1 MCPPVCWSLLGYVR
15 DNDVNAVAVL
25 PAVDGKE
32 EELAEDW
39 DSIHA
44 LL

>member
-1 MCPPVCWSLLGYVR
+1 MLGYIK
-15 DNDVNAVAVL
+15 DNNVKAAVVL

-39 DSIHA
+39 DSIDA
-44 LL
+44 PS